1 VLKQGSYELENMMT
15 AFHWPAT
22 QHVAFESLV
31 KFIPRAGRQ
40 YASNRNYD
48 LGPTN
53 RSNVSALSP
62 WIRHR
67 TLTEEHVT
75 STVLQRHSL
84 HQAEKFVQEVVW
96 RTYWKG
102 WLEHRPAVWRSY
114 LADLEDLHV
123 ELVAGS
129 ALSQQYDDA
138 VEGRTGIDC
147 FDSWVAELKQYGWL
161 HNHARMWFASIWIF
175 TLNLP
180 WQLGA
185 SFFYDHLLDG
195 DPASNTLS
203 WRWVAGLQTLGK
215 TYKARADNIARYTKG
230 RFNPHGKLAPEALPL
245 PSKGH
250 PVFEPLRSF
259 GRLTA
264 SDDLFHRPD
273 VLTGKVGFLTHDED
287 LSPIDH
293 PDCAAASAHAI
304 LTPLPKKSASPL
316 KQAFLNGLVED
327 GAERL
332 SQTVTRDVTRVS
344 SPDEVLTW
352 AQGQSLDCMVTPF
365 APIGGTA
372 DLLDQIRQTLSG
384 YGIKVLVS
392 QRQWDHTF
400 YPHAKKGF
408 FQMKS
413 KIPQILEILHIT
425 RA

>member
-1 VLKQGSYELENMMT
+1 MIDCN
-15 AFHWPAT
+15 WPAT
-22 QHVAFESLV
+22 QNAALGKLAEFV
-31 KFIPRAGRQ
+31 PRAGRQ

-48 LGPTN
+48 LGPTD

-75 STVLQRHSL
+75 ASVLQRHSL
-84 HQAEKFVQEVVW
+84 QRAEKFVQEVVW

-114 LADLEDLHV
+114 CVDLENLRG
-123 ELVAGS
+123 ELAASS
-129 ALSQQYDDA
+129 ALSQQYNDA

-147 FDSWVAELKQYGWL
+147 FDCWVAELRQYGGL

-215 TYKARADNIARYTKG
+215 TYTARAENIARYTKG
-230 RFNPHGKLAPEALPL
+230 RFEPHGQLALEAIPL
-245 PSKGH
+245 PSNGH
-250 PVFEPLRSF
+250 PRLERLRGFS
-259 GRLTA
+259 RLTGR
-264 SDDLFHRPD
+264 DNLFHQSN
-273 VLTGKVGFLTHDED
+273 VLMGKIGFLTHKED
-287 LSPIDH
+287 LSPLDH
-293 PDCAAASAHAI
+293 PDSASAYAHAI
-304 LTPLPKKSASPL
+304 LIPLPKTSTSSL
-316 KQAFLNGLVED
+316 KQAFLDGLLEN

-332 SQTVTRDVTRVS
+332 IQAVARNVNRVW

-352 AQGQSLDCMVTPF
+352 AQEQSLDCVVTPF

-372 DLLDQIRQTLSG
+372 DQLDHIRRTLSE
-384 YGIKVLVS
+384 YGIKLLIS
-392 QRQWDHTF
+392 QRQWDHALF
-400 YPHAKKGF
+400 PHAKKSF

-413 KIPQILEILHIT
+413 KIPQLMEVLRLT

>member
-1 VLKQGSYELENMMT
+1 MT
-15 AFHWPAT
+15 DLHWPAT
-22 QHVAFESLV
+22 QHAAFESLAE
-31 KFIPRAGRQ
+31 FIPRAGRQ

-48 LGPTN
+48 LGPGD

-67 TLTEEHVT
+67 TLTEEYVT
-75 STVLQRHSL
+75 ATVLQSHSL
-84 HQAEKFVQEVVW
+84 HQVEKFVQEVVW

-114 LADLEDLHV
+114 LADLEDLRG
-123 ELVAGS
+123 ELAIGS

-138 VEGRTGIDC
+138 VEGRTSIKC
-147 FDSWVAELKQYGWL
+147 FNFWVAELKQFGWL

-185 SFFYDHLLDG
+185 SFFFDHLLDG

-215 TYKARADNIARYTKG
+215 TYTARADNIARYTKG
-230 RFNPHGKLAPEALPL
+230 RFDPHGQLVAEAIPL
-245 PSKGH
+245 PSSGH
-250 PVFEPLRSF
+250 PILEPLRGF
-259 GRLTA
+259 DRLTV
-264 SDDLFHRPD
+264 SDDLFHQPS
-273 VLTGKVGFLTHDED
+273 VLTGKTGFLTHDED

-293 PDCAAASAHAI
+293 PDCATASVHAI
-304 LTPLPKKSASPL
+304 LTPLSKQSMFPL
-316 KQAFLNGLVED
+316 KQAFLNGLVEN

-332 SQTVTRDVTRVS
+332 SQTVAQDITRVS
-344 SPDEVLTW
+344 SPDAVLTW
-352 AQGQSLDCMVTPF
+352 AQDQNLDCVVMPF
-365 APIGGTA
+365 APIGETA
-372 DLLDQIRQTLSG
+372 AQLDQIRQTLSVH
-384 YGIKVLVS
+384 GIQVLIS

-400 YPHAKKGF
+400 YPYAKKGF
-408 FQMKS
+408 FHMKS
-413 KIPQILEILHIT
+413 KIPKVLEVLHLA

>member
-1 VLKQGSYELENMMT
+1 MMT
-15 AFHWPAT
+15 DSHWTAT
-22 QHVAFESLV
+22 QHAAFENLAE
-31 KFIPRAGRQ
+31 FIPRAGRH

-48 LGPTN
+48 LGPTD

-62 WIRHR
+62 WIRYR

-75 STVLQRHSL
+75 TSVLQRHRL
-84 HQAEKFVQEVVW
+84 QRAEKFVQEVVW

-114 LADLEDLHV
+114 LVDLRDLRG
-123 ELVAGS
+123 ELAAGS

-147 FDSWVAELKQYGWL
+147 FDFWVAELRQYGWL

-215 TYKARADNIARYTKG
+215 TYTARAENIARYTKG
-230 RFNPHGKLAPEALPL
+230 RFEPHGQLALEAIPL
-245 PSKGH
+245 PSNGH
-250 PVFEPLRSF
+250 PRLEPLRGFS
-259 GRLTA
+259 RLTG
-264 SDDLFHRPD
+264 SDNVFDQPN
-273 VLTGKVGFLTHDED
+273 VLMGKIGFLTHKED
-287 LSPIDH
+287 LSPLDH
-293 PDCAAASAHAI
+293 PDSASAYAHAI
-304 LTPLPKKSASPL
+304 LIPFPKPSTSPL
-316 KQAFLNGLVED
+316 KQAFLDGLVEN

-332 SQTVTRDVTRVS
+332 IQAVARNVNRVW

-352 AQGQSLDCMVTPF
+352 AQEQSLDCVVTPF
-365 APIGGTA
+365 APIGETA
-372 DLLDQIRQTLSG
+372 DQLDHIRRTLSE
-384 YGIKVLVS
+384 YGIKLLIS
-392 QRQWDHTF
+392 QRQWDHAF
-400 YPHAKKGF
+400 FPHAKKSF

-413 KIPQILEILHIT
+413 KIPQLLEALRLT
-425 RA
+425 PA